1 MSLLY
6 RVVEK
11 KFNQGRTNFVLE
23 GGIWHARIE
32 DARKAAERIAQT
44 TLAHRLFIV
53 NSIGTGKPAV
63 LEEVELAPLEQRL
76 AHLHETILAV
86 RHPTRLAAERAA
98 LGGLPKWRQR
108 LPQRAKLQFLGPA

>member
-1 MSLLY
+1 MTLLF

-23 GGIWHARIE
+23 GGIWHATLE
-32 DARKAAERIAQT
+32 DARNAADRIAAT

-53 NSIGTGKPAV
+53 NSIGTGQPV
-63 LEEVELAPLEQRL
+63 VVEEVELAPLEHRL

-86 RHPTRLAAERAA
+86 RHPARLAVERAVLA
-98 LGGLPKWRQR
+98 SLPIWRQR
-108 LPQRAKLQFLGPA
+108 MPHRA